1 LTLNSPVAIKLIDPE
16 IALESAV
23 LERFMREAQAA
34 AALRSPHVVQ
44 TLDYGVH
51 GRIPYIA
58 MELLDG
64 ESLAQRLARVRCLSP
79 AETAKVLTHIARA
92 VTKAHDL
99 GIVHRDL
106 KPDNVFLVKNDDEE
120 IAKVLDFGIAKLT
133 HNSLEAASQ
142 TQTGAILGT
151 PYYMSPE
158 QAEGAK
164 SIDRRSDVWAM
175 GVIAFECL
183 LGERP
188 FRGNSIGDLVLRI
201 CAKPMPTPSSIGP
214 VPPGFDAWFAK
225 ACARDPQQRFASVR
239 ELSESFRSLGLGVDA
254 ARAEAEWA
262 PRESVAHQPATTTSP
277 PVFGATHAPS
287 RRGRTAAWLGFAALG
302 VVLGGIGTGVW
313 LAYGGPA
320 PAPKAAASVVEA
332 PALTPRPG
340 ALPSSQQPVVEQVD
354 AETPSPTS
362 ATAADSVE
370 ARAARAP
377 EAARRAPT
385 SGITAEKSRPR
396 AAQARPAPPAPPA
409 SPATAPSTP
418 AAPNATAAPAA
429 RTSPRANPQSQDET
443 DFGF

>member
-1 LTLNSPVAIKLIDPE
+1 MGSVWLAHHLTLNSPVAIKLIDPE

-44 TLDYGVH
+44 TLDYGLH

-58 MELLDG
+58 MELLEG
-64 ESLAQRLARVRCLSP
+64 ESLSQRLARVRCLSP
-79 AETAKVLTHIARA
+79 ADTAKVLTHIARA
-92 VTKAHDL
+92 VGKAHDL

-133 HNSLEAASQ
+133 HSSLDAASQ

-164 SIDRRSDVWAM
+164 TIDPRSDVWAM

-201 CAKPMPTPSSIGP
+201 CTKPMPTPSSIGP
-214 VPPGFDAWFAK
+214 VPVGFDAWFAK
-225 ACARDPQQRFASVR
+225 ACARDPQRRFATVR
-239 ELSESFRSLGLGVDA
+239 DLAESFRSLTLGAEGVL
-254 ARAEAEWA
+254 AEAEQA
-262 PRESVAHQPATTTSP
+262 PRESPALHPATTTSV
-277 PVFGATHAPS
+277 PVFSVKSSPGRRARNRVWVALALVGAVLT
-287 RRGRTAAWLGFAALG
+287 
-302 VVLGGIGTGVW
+302 VLGTLALLSSPSARRAASAAPTTLTSVAPARQRPSPEGPGVEPVAPETPGRAEETPATDARAASVPDAGRR
-313 LAYGGPA
+313 LANSRPTIRASVPPSGASSAAPAAARELAAAPAQAPA
-320 PAPKAAASVVEA
+320 PAP
-332 PALTPRPG
+332 PRPG
-340 ALPSSQQPVVEQVD
+340 S
-354 AETPSPTS
+354 
-362 ATAADSVE
+362 
-370 ARAARAP
+370 
-377 EAARRAPT
+377 
-385 SGITAEKSRPR
+385 
-396 AAQARPAPPAPPA
+396 
-409 SPATAPSTP
+409 
-418 AAPNATAAPAA
+418 
-429 RTSPRANPQSQDET
+429 NPQTQEET